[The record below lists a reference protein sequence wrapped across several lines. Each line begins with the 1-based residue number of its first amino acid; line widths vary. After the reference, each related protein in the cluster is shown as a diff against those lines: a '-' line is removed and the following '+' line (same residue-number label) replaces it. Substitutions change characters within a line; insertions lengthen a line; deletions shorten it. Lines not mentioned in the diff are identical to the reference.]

1 MSDHERKTEILDI
14 FNVQLKNPTTTQLK
28 KHLEKIDEMKNQKE
42 VVYIKKEKI
51 NSLFKF
57 KI

>member
-14 FNVQLKNPTTTQLK
+14 FNVQLKSPTTTQLK